1 MIILQK
7 LRWDNCFSYGKDN
20 EIDLDNATLTQLVG
34 TNGVGKSSVPL
45 ILEEVMFNKNSKN
58 VKKADIANRYINN
71 GYDISLDFNV
81 DGDSYNITVS
91 RRAGL
96 KCKLTKN
103 GEDISSHT
111 AMNTYKTLQ
120 ELLGIDFKTFTQLVY
135 QNTNSSLQF
144 LTATDTNRKKFL
156 IDLLKLDDYV
166 TFFERFK
173 GAVRETSLEIA
184 KLNAKIET
192 IVKWLTDNKL
202 ESMTLLSK
210 VDLPKV
216 EEKDEKKLRS
226 LHLEFENIS
235 EKNRKINYNNNLLN
249 RLKSI
254 NVEYAQSMLEKYPE
268 MQPTQEL
275 VSGLGGLESQRER
288 ELDMSEKY
296 QTLKEAEFQQCPTCE
311 QEIDMQFVDSQYKK
325 HINKANDI
333 LYKSS
338 QDSNKL
344 EELENE
350 NQIHRQ
356 AARNISDWETVFRG
370 IDTSLPT
377 RVLDKEKVE
386 SQIREL
392 EDEVK
397 AARETLE
404 GIVDENIRRER
415 HNTRISIIGEQ
426 TTDFETEL
434 AGITDTLGNI
444 EDKLSVLEVLKK
456 AFSTNG
462 LLAYKIESLVKEL
475 ESLTNEYLAEFSDGR
490 FSINF
495 VVENDKLN
503 VEVGDNGKIIDIL
516 ALSSGELARVNIATL
531 VAIRKL
537 MTSISRSQINVL
549 FLDEVNQALDEAGK
563 EKVVEI
569 LLKEETLNTF
579 LVSHGWTHPLL
590 EKIEIL
596 KEDNISYLEAYHLPR
611 QMRGNA

>member
-1 MIILQK
+1 MIILQTLK
-7 LRWDNCFSYGKDN
+7 WDNCFSYGSDNVIHLDKD
-20 EIDLDNATLTQLVG
+20 TLTQLVG

-58 VKKADIANRYINN
+58 VKKADIANRYVNK
-71 GYDISLDFNV
+71 GYDISLDFSV
-81 DGDSYNITVS
+81 DEDQYNITVA
-91 RRAGL
+91 RRATL
-96 KCKLTKN
+96 KCKLTRN

-111 AMNTYKTLQ
+111 ASNTYKTLFNI
-120 ELLGIDFKTFTQLVY
+120 LGIDFKTFSQLVY
-135 QNTNSSLQF
+135 QNTNASLQF

-166 TFFERFK
+166 AHFETFK
-173 GAVRETSLEIA
+173 DAVRLVSQEITI
-184 KLNAKIET
+184 LNAKTDT

-202 ESMTLLSK
+202 ESTDVFTKL
-210 VDLPKV
+210 DLPKI
-216 EEKDEKKLRS
+216 EEKDEKQLRS
-226 LHLEFENIS
+226 LHVEIENIH
-235 EKNRKINYNNNLLN
+235 EKNRKINDNNNLMN
-249 RLKSI
+249 RLKEI
-254 NVEYAQSMLEKYPE
+254 NLEHARHQLEEHPE
-268 MQPTQEL
+268 MKPTQDL
-275 VSGLGGLESQRER
+275 VSELGGLDSQMER

-296 QTLKEAEFQQCPTCE
+296 ETLQTAEDLECPTCH
-311 QEIDMQFVDSQYKK
+311 QQIDMAFIDEQYTK
-325 HINKANDI
+325 HMTAAEVLKSNKTEVHT
-333 LYKSS
+333 
-338 QDSNKL
+338 KL

-356 AARNISDWETVFRG
+356 SARTVEEWERLFRG
-370 IDTSLPT
+370 IDSGLPT
-377 RVLDKEKVE
+377 RVLDKEQVE

-392 EDEVK
+392 EDKVK
-397 AARETLE
+397 EAREALNE
-404 GIVDENIRRER
+404 IIDENTRRER

-426 TTDFETEL
+426 TQSFETEL
-434 AGITDTLGNI
+434 AGITDNLGLL
-444 EDKLSVLEVLKK
+444 EDKLSILEILKK

-475 ESLTNEYLAEFSDGR
+475 EDLTNEYLAEFSDGR

-503 VEVGDNGKIIDIL
+503 VEVSDNGNIIDIL

-590 EKIEIL
+590 EKVEII
-596 KEDNISYLEAYHLPR
+596 KEDNISHLE
-611 QMRGNA
+611 

>member
-20 EIDLDNATLTQLVG
+20 EIDLANATLTQLVG

-58 VKKADIANRYINN
+58 VKKADISNRYVNN
-71 GYDISLDFNV
+71 GYDISLDFSV
-81 DGDSYNITVS
+81 DGDSYNISVA
-91 RRAGL
+91 RRATL

-111 AMNTYKTLQ
+111 ASNTYKTLG
-120 ELLGIDFKTFTQLVY
+120 EILGIDFKTFTQLVY
-135 QNTNSSLQF
+135 QNTNTSLQF

-173 GAVRETSLEIA
+173 DAVRTTSLEIA
-184 KLNAKIET
+184 KLNAKTDT

-210 VDLPKV
+210 VDLPKI
-216 EEKDEKKLRS
+216 EEKDEKELRS

-235 EKNRKINYNNNLLN
+235 EKNRKINDNNNLLD
-249 RLKSI
+249 RLKEI
-254 NVEYAQSMLEKYPE
+254 NIEYVRHQFEEHPNMQS
-268 MQPTQEL
+268 TQEL
-275 VSGLGGLESQRER
+275 VSGLGGLDSQKER

-296 QTLKEAEFQQCPTCE
+296 LTLRDAESQECPTCE
-311 QEIDMQFVDSQYKK
+311 QQIDMDFVNSQYTK
-325 HINKANDI
+325 HMNKADH
-333 LYKSS
+333 LQAELSEVHKR
-338 QDSNKL
+338 L
-344 EELENE
+344 EEIEDE

-356 AARNISDWETVFRG
+356 ATRDIREWENLFRS
-370 IDTSLPT
+370 IDSGLPT
-377 RVLDKEKVE
+377 RVLDKQKVE
-386 SQIREL
+386 SQIRNL
-392 EDEVK
+392 EDKVK

-404 GIVDENIRRER
+404 EVIDENTKRER
-415 HNTRISIIGEQ
+415 YNTRISIIGEQ
-426 TTDFETEL
+426 TKSFETEL
-434 AGITDTLGNI
+434 AGITDTLGDI
-444 EDKLSVLEVLKK
+444 EDKLSVLEILKK

-475 ESLTNEYLAEFSDGR
+475 ESLTNDYLAEFSDGR

-503 VEVGDNGKIIDIL
+503 VEVTDNAKIIDIL

-596 KEDNISYLEAYHLPR
+596 KEDNISHLE
-611 QMRGNA
+611 RG